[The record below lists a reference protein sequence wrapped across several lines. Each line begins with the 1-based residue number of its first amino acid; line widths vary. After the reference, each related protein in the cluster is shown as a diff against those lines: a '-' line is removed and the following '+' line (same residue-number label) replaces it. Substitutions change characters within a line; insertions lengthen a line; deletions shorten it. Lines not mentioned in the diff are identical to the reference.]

1 MPRRRRWSYSAGNKP
16 HTVIVY
22 ERTAGGSLH
31 ARCWDPKLRG
41 GVGGR
46 RRVSLGHKDRERAI
60 SYAHEQAVKLLR
72 AESELTKER
81 MTLARVFSV
90 YRQLRSPQKAR
101 RTQGDDARRVEMWT
115 RVLGAKK
122 DPSRISLG
130 EWERFIDAR
139 SSGAIDARGRP
150 VPEGKRKSVRTRA
163 IEADLKLLHAVFCW
177 ASDKGDHHLIAE
189 NPVHGY
195 PIPTEKNV
203 RRPVATADRYEAI
216 RAVTDEVMMEV
227 RWHGRRE
234 VVRSHLS
241 EIFDLA
247 NDTGRRIGAIRQL
260 RYADLKLNVG
270 RHGYIHWPADT
281 DKQGNEYTTPIGP
294 LARAALDRALGD
306 RPGIGN
312 ACIFPSPKDPAVP
325 VPCHLCDKWLRKAER
340 LAGVEPLEQGL
351 WHPYR
356 RRFATELWDQPD
368 RVVTK
373 LGGWKD
379 ARTLE
384 LYQQPGEDAMLQA
397 LEGRKQLR
405 EMAQGG

>member
-1 MPRRRRWSYSAGNKP
+1 MPRGRRWSYSAGNKP

-72 AESELTKER
+72 AESELTKDR

-122 DPSRISLG
+122 DPARISLS
-130 EWERFIDAR
+130 EWEAFTQAR

-150 VPEGKRKSVRTRA
+150 VAEGKRKSVRARA
-163 IEADLKLLHAVFCW
+163 VEADLKLLHAVFCW
-177 ASDKGDHHLIAE
+177 ASEKGDHHLIAE

-195 PIPTEKNV
+195 PIPAEKNV

-216 RAVTDEVMMEV
+216 RAVTDSVMMEV

-260 RYADLKLNVG
+260 RYADLKLSKG

-294 LARAALDRALGD
+294 LARAALDRALRD

-312 ACIFPSPKDPAVP
+312 AYIFPSPKDPAAA
-325 VPCHLCDKWLRKAER
+325 VPCHMCDKWLRKAEC